1 MDRPARYIATL
12 REFAAS
18 QAGTAEQLA
27 DALRGGDWPLAERLA
42 HTLKG
47 LAAHIGA
54 GALRSHADTVEQSA
68 RQGRAHWSSHEQLA
82 RELQSLVAHLQAA
95 LPADVSVPGTRPA
108 SPLRLQR
115 TAGVLRARLVLDDPR
130 ARRLLERRS
139 AELRAL
145 MGVRFEAFES
155 HLRGFDF
162 PAALAV
168 LDAAEGITPSGSGA
182 LT

>member
-1 MDRPARYIATL
+1 
-12 REFAAS
+12 
-18 QAGTAEQLA
+18 
-27 DALRGGDWPLAERLA
+27 
-42 HTLKG
+42 
-47 LAAHIGA
+47 
-54 GALRSHADTVEQSA
+54 
-68 RQGRAHWSSHEQLA
+68 
-82 RELQSLVAHLQAA
+82 
-95 LPADVSVPGTRPA
+95 
-108 SPLRLQR
+108 
-115 TAGVLRARLVLDDPR
+115 LVLDDPR